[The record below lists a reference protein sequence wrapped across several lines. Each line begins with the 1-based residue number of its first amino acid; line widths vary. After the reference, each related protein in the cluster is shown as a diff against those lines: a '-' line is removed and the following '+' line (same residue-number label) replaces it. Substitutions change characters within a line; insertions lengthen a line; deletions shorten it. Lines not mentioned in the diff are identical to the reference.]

1 MTKLKQARERLGN
14 ASSEGSEKKLKAYLV
29 ALAFALFV
37 VVLFGF
43 AYLAT
48 TPETTLTWML
58 SFAGGVSNIVL
69 PCTLP
74 LVFII
79 VPMAM
84 IARNARKGLVMAAL
98 FGVGLIITLSAY
110 GAVTALA
117 GKYLGLD
124 KATMAMYAVAGLAAL
139 AFGLTELKLLK
150 LELPSYM
157 GTPEFLQG
165 TKGDYSK
172 AFLLGLFL
180 GNAGVGCPNPVTYVI
195 LSFAATTGD
204 WVQGAALMAVNGLGR
219 VMPLL
224 FLTVLG
230 IIGVNAVDW
239 LTTRVEGVKKFTG
252 WALVVLGSFILLN
265 GIFGHY
271 WYEGGV
277 FHEGLNAFFMA
288 IGGKML
294 GEEDAPVVELRIP
307 FAEYASFL
315 NLAPVAWYWRRFPSE
330 RLQVAKIAVMV
341 LLWGLLLFDVG
352 LTPMQLLG
360 GQN

>member
-1 MTKLKQARERLGN
+1 MNKKSTGIILMVGAILYFIFTSFIVGHGIHPLNTLIAIFLLVFGAITMFKREPEIAAAPLLPTAEKTADDSQLPMTQKLKIFFVSLAFGLLT
-14 ASSEGSEKKLKAYLV
+14 AIIV
-29 ALAFALFV
+29 ALT
-37 VVLFGF
+37 
-43 AYLAT
+43 YLAT
-48 TPETTLTWML
+48 SAGETLTTIL

-172 AFLLGLFL
+172 AFLL
-180 GNAGVGCPNPVTYVI
+180 
-195 LSFAATTGD
+195 
-204 WVQGAALMAVNGLGR
+204 
-219 VMPLL
+219 
-224 FLTVLG
+224 
-230 IIGVNAVDW
+230 
-239 LTTRVEGVKKFTG
+239 
-252 WALVVLGSFILLN
+252 
-265 GIFGHY
+265 
-271 WYEGGV
+271 
-277 FHEGLNAFFMA
+277 
-288 IGGKML
+288 
-294 GEEDAPVVELRIP
+294 
-307 FAEYASFL
+307 
-315 NLAPVAWYWRRFPSE
+315 
-330 RLQVAKIAVMV
+330 
-341 LLWGLLLFDVG
+341 
-352 LTPMQLLG
+352 
-360 GQN
+360 